1 MFHLLTALLLIAATP
16 FDALAWGGG
25 THLQL
30 GSFFLANLNT
40 LPAAVATVIGAF
52 PNDFLY
58 GCLAADITVGKKY
71 THYLLNCHRWDMGLK
86 VLDHAANDPQR
97 ACAYGYLAHLA
108 ADTIAHNYFVPLQTI
123 ESFSTLTLKHA
134 YWEVRFD
141 SFVERETW
149 ELGRKVAQG
158 HFEENDRLLRSVI
171 AETLFSFGTNKRIFN
186 SIILLSRLDQWQ
198 NAIRAVN
205 DTSRFSLD
213 ESDRDEFLE
222 LSKSAVLD
230 ILSDLEGS
238 RFLGADPTGERA
250 LEAAEAIR
258 KNIQLLYRSGKLTR
272 QQADEHLKIIRKKLA
287 ESICE
292 PERLREI
299 VARA

>member
-1 MFHLLTALLLIAATP
+1 MFHILTALLLIAATP

-25 THLQL
+25 THLQI
-30 GSFFLANLNT
+30 GSYFLANLAT

-97 ACAYGYLAHLA
+97 ACAYGYLSHLA
-108 ADTIAHNYFVPLQTI
+108 ADSIAHNYFVPLRII
-123 ESFSTLTLKHA
+123 ESFSTMTLKHA

-141 SFVERETW
+141 SFVDREIW
-149 ELGRKVAQG
+149 ELGRKVAQE
-158 HFEENDRLLRSVI
+158 HFEENDRLLRNVI
-171 AETLFSFGTNKRIFN
+171 AETIFSFGTNKRIFN
-186 SIILLSRLDQWQ
+186 SIILLSRLEQWQ

-205 DTSRFSLD
+205 ETSRFSLD
-213 ESDRDEFLE
+213 ESDRDEFLD
-222 LSKSAVLD
+222 LSKNAVVEVLN
-230 ILSDLEGS
+230 DLEGS

-250 LEAAEAIR
+250 LEAAEGLR
-258 KNIQLLYRSGKLTR
+258 KNIRLLYRSGKLTR
-272 QQADEHLKIIRKKLA
+272 SQADEHLQEIRKKLA
-287 ESICE
+287 ESICD
-292 PERLREI
+292 PIKLREI
-299 VARA
+299 LT